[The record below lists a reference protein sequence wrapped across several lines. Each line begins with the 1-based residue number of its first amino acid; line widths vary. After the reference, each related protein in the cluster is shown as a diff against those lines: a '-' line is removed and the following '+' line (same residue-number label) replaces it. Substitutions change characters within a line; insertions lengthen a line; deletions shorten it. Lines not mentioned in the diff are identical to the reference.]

1 MNISDQ
7 EQINSIALDV
17 DNTIRD
23 IAQTFSNSRSR
34 TGIHSLAAG
43 ANDTIVKLDHIL
55 TGIYNLNT
63 LIRGNYTKTMDIS
76 PLMSILRSLEN
87 LVNSTDIRAMAMWY
101 DANLSEWE
109 DILLRNIHRAIDGF
123 QPGNSIG
130 AIHRFT
136 FECRA
141 VLYEY
146 RRLIQKIRDI
156 EFPIISKSKRRS

>member
-23 IAQTFSNSRSR
+23 IVCVFSNARSR
-34 TGIHSLAAG
+34 TGLRALAAG
-43 ANDTIVKLDHIL
+43 ADDAIVKCDRIL
-55 TGIYNLNT
+55 TGVYNLNT
-63 LIRGNYTKTMDIS
+63 LIMGNYTKTMDIS
-76 PLMSILRSLEN
+76 PLLSILHSLKA
-87 LVNSTDIRAMAMWY
+87 LVNSTDLRAMAMWY
-101 DANLSEWE
+101 DVYLSEWK
-109 DILLRNIHRAIDGF
+109 DILIRNIHRAIDGF

-130 AIHRFT
+130 AIHIFI

-146 RRLIQKIRDI
+146 RKLIQKIRDF